1 LSNTL
6 AIAIRVFEFNMKRRT
21 KRWLGGM
28 ALALGAL
35 GTAGAV
41 MMRRGKSRRP
51 KMSPRQLAG
60 TWARPGMTVT
70 FRAELMP
77 GREASERSFRV
88 VDIMPSGRV
97 TLEGKAGEH
106 AETEFERVR

>member
-1 LSNTL
+1 
-6 AIAIRVFEFNMKRRT
+6 MKKRT
-21 KRWLGGM
+21 KRWLGTV

-41 MMRRGKSRRP
+41 LMKKGNR
-51 KMSPRQLAG
+51 AG
-60 TWARPGMTVT
+60 TRSKHKAVQSTWARPGMTVT

-77 GREASERSFRV
+77 GRDPSERSFRIV
-88 VDIMPSGRV
+88 ELMPSGRV
-97 TLEGKAGEH
+97 MLEGKTGEH

>member
-1 LSNTL
+1 M
-6 AIAIRVFEFNMKRRT
+6 RKRT
-21 KRWLGGM
+21 KRWLGVA

-41 MMRRGKSRRP
+41 FMRRSKSDNSR
-51 KMSPRQLAG
+51 KKVAANA
-60 TWARPGMTVT
+60 WARPGMRVT

-77 GREASERSFRV
+77 GRDASERNFLV
-88 VDIMPSGRV
+88 EEILPSGRV

-106 AETEFERVR
+106 AETEFERIR